1 MYVYV
6 LFYAIHVLTS
16 YILHTYDMH
25 ICIHYKGHV
34 KCFGSGGTWG
44 EMEPPLLPL
53 EQEEIKAEISGKS
66 LLAESESDE
75 DSLGT
80 LRSPSGDR
88 IRTAD
93 EVYDD
98 VDESEDEDLSTT
110 YDDEVENEEEVN
122 IDDMNRHQQFKQISV
137 GEDLSCGILLY
148 TSDLIC
154 WGKQG
159 LHKNM
164 LTNVPGPIRQ
174 VSVNKL
180 GVCVLYDKGGGHN
193 SEGGSGYLGGELQC
207 WGIADSVIPISF
219 TTSSASVVLSP
230 DGSVSSDTA
239 HIQPGRPRFAQVKVG
254 LGGTV
259 CAVGEG
265 TGVLTCWGR
274 THIPSLTPPVGLI
287 VAA

>member
-1 MYVYV
+1 MYTCAQLYT
-6 LFYAIHVLTS
+6 L
-16 YILHTYDMH
+16 
-25 ICIHYKGHV
+25 GHV

-66 LLAESESDE
+66 LLAEGESDE

-88 IRTAD
+88 IRTED

-98 VDESEDEDLSTT
+98 ADEEEDEDLNTT

-122 IDDMNRHQQFKQISV
+122 IDDINRHQQFKQISV

-164 LTNVPGPIRQ
+164 PTNVPGPIKQ

-180 GVCVLYDKGGGHN
+180 GVCVLYDKSGHN
-193 SEGGSGYLGGELQC
+193 SEGGGGYQGGELQC
-207 WGIADSVIPISF
+207 WGIADSIIPTSY
-219 TTSSASVVLSP
+219 TTSSPTTVVLST
-230 DGSVSSDTA
+230 DGTVSSDTA
-239 HIQPGRPRFAQVKVG
+239 HIQSDRPRFSQVKVG

-287 VAA
+287 VAV